1 MISVEVVNKMRNG
14 LLFQHRIIVVG
25 IVENRH
31 GEILLCKMK
40 SDRGVF
46 PGQWGLP
53 GGGIEPGERMTEALQ
68 RELTEECGILV
79 KDIKPMVFKDGLY
92 NKYMPDGTNHPVYM
106 IFLIFTCTT
115 DTTDIVLNQEF
126 SEYHWVTA
134 EDLSDMDLNIET
146 IDTLEILWGN
156 SGSNR
161 QANSNSTKKS

>member
-1 MISVEVVNKMRNG
+1 MEVVNKMRNG
-14 LLFQHRIIVVG
+14 LLIQHRTIVVG
-25 IVENRH
+25 IVENRS

-146 IDTLEILWGN
+146 IDTLEILWGKF
-156 SGSNR
+156 GSNR
-161 QANSNSTKKS
+161 HANGYSAKKT

>member
-1 MISVEVVNKMRNG
+1 
-14 LLFQHRIIVVG
+14 
-25 IVENRH
+25 
-31 GEILLCKMK
+31 MK

-68 RELTEECGILV
+68 RELTEECGIHV

-115 DTTDIVLNQEF
+115 DTTDILLNQEF

-146 IDTLEILWGN
+146 IDTLEILWGKF
-156 SGSNR
+156 GSNR
-161 QANSNSTKKS
+161 HSNGYSAKKPDQISKNL